1 MGLANA
7 SAVKFGTAL
16 ATIIS
21 DSDNQLVVTSPANP
35 AGSVASTVDVT
46 VVTIGGIS
54 STLAADQFTYAPVPA
69 VTSISPAVGV
79 AVGGTTVTITG
90 TCLATAKAVY
100 FGSNPATIVS
110 DTATQLV
117 VSAPAGVA
125 GTVDVTVQ
133 TAGGTSPTS
142 VADKYT
148 YVAAPT
154 VTSIAPTKGPVS
166 GGTTVTIVGTNL
178 GNATAVNF
186 GIVAATIVSDTA
198 NQLVVTSPVW
208 LPGSVDVTVVTVG
221 GTSATSSAD
230 LFTYVAVPVVTGVSP
245 AAGPVA
251 GGTTVTIIG
260 AGLANA
266 SAVKFGGVPAT
277 IISDSDS
284 QIVVRSPA
292 NVAGTVDVTVVTV
305 GGTSA
310 ISALDQFTYAPIPAV
325 ASLSPSAGPVAG
337 GITVTI
343 TGAGLANA
351 TAVKFGTA
359 LATVVSD
366 SPTQLVVTSPA
377 GLVGTVD
384 VTVVTA
390 GGVSALTAADHYTY
404 VAAPTVTGVSP
415 MAGPATGGTTVTI
428 TGTNLANAWSVHF
441 GTTLAAILSNTGTQ
455 LVVTC
460 PAGIAGTVDVA
471 VTTAGGTSAA
481 VVADQFTYIAAP
493 TVTGVSPAAGP
504 ASGGTT
510 VTITGANLA
519 NATAVKFG
527 TALATIISDANGQLV
542 VTSPANPAGLV
553 ASTVDITVITLGGTS
568 ATLAADQFTYAPAP
582 VVATLNP
589 SAGPVA
595 GGTSVLITG
604 TNLANATAVYF
615 GTKAGTITAVSATQ
629 ITVTSPAG
637 VAGTVDVTVVT
648 AGGTSATSTAD
659 RFTYVTAPAV
669 TGVSPTVGPA
679 SGGTT
684 VTITGTNLGNAWGV
698 QFGNLLATI
707 VSNSGTQLVV
717 TSPANLQTVGTGTAL
732 VAGTVD
738 ITVLTAGGPSAT
750 SSADLFTYVA
760 IPTVSVVTPA
770 AGPVAGGTTVTIAGT
785 NLANA
790 TAVKFGTVSATII
803 SDSAGQIVVRSP
815 ANVAG
820 TVDVTVVTAGGTSAT
835 SLLDQFTYAPIP
847 MVASVNPWAGP
858 LAGGTTVTITGTG
871 LANATAVKF
880 GTALA
885 TIVSA
890 SPTQLVVTSPAGLA
904 GTVDVTVVTAG
915 GTSAIS
921 AGDQFTYEAT
931 PAVTGVSPMAGPAT
945 GNTTVTITGTNLANV
960 WSVHFGAALATIVSD
975 TATQLVVTSPAG
987 SAGTVDV
994 TVATAGGSSAI
1005 VVADQFTYFAAP
1017 TVTGVS
1023 PTAGPAA
1030 GGTTVTITGTNLTN
1044 ATAVKFGTVPA
1055 TIVSDSAGQLVVTSP
1070 ANIAGTVDVT
1080 VVTLGGTSVISAAD
1094 QFTYAPAPI
1103 VAALN
1108 PSAGPVAGGTT
1119 VTITGTGLANAT
1131 AVKFGTAL
1139 ATIITDTPTQLVV
1152 LSPASVAGAVD
1163 VTVVTPGGTSA
1174 TSAADRF
1181 TYQATPTVTS
1191 VSPAAGPAIGNTTVT
1206 ITGTNLASAWAVHF
1220 GATLATIVSD
1230 TATQLVVTSPAGAA
1244 GTVDVTVST
1253 AGGTSATSAADQF
1266 TYVAAPT
1273 VTGVSPTSGP
1283 AAGGTIVTITGA
1295 NLTNATAVKFG
1306 TVPATIV
1313 SDAANQLVVTS
1324 PANIAGTVDVTVVTA
1339 GGTSVVSAADQFTYA
1354 PLPVIAALNPSA
1366 GPVAGGTMVTITGTG
1381 LANATAVKFGT
1392 ALATIVTDSPTQL
1405 VVISPAGAPST
1416 VDVTV
1421 TTAGGVSALSA
1432 SDRFIY
1438 ATTPTVTGV
1447 VPAAGPAT
1455 GGTTVTI
1462 TGTNLTTAWAVH
1474 FGATLA
1480 TIVSDTATQAR
1491 GDQPGGRGRHG
1502 GRDGVDG
1509 RRHVGHFGGRSVH
1522 VRGGANGNRH

>member
-1 MGLANA
+1 MISPPNPRGNVTGAVDVTVTTAVGTSAVYGGDQFTYAALPAVTSLSPSAGPVAGGTAVIITGTNLANATAVYFGTNVATITSDSATQLVVTSPVGLVGPVDVTVVTAGGTSGTSAADKFTYVAAPTVASISPIHGPAAGGTTVTITGTHLANAQSVQFGAIPALIISDSDNQIVVASPAGVAGTVDVTVSTAGGTSATSSADLFTYVAAPTVTGISPAAGPVAGGTTVTITGMGLANA

-568 ATLAADQFTYAPAP
+568 ATLAADQFTYAPARSWRLSIP
-582 VVATLNP
+582 RR
-589 SAGPVA
+589 
-595 GGTSVLITG
+595 
-604 TNLANATAVYF
+604 
-615 GTKAGTITAVSATQ
+615 
-629 ITVTSPAG
+629 
-637 VAGTVDVTVVT
+637 
-648 AGGTSATSTAD
+648 D
-659 RFTYVTAPAV
+659 R
-669 TGVSPTVGPA
+669 
-679 SGGTT
+679 
-684 VTITGTNLGNAWGV
+684 
-698 QFGNLLATI
+698 
-707 VSNSGTQLVV
+707 
-717 TSPANLQTVGTGTAL
+717 
-732 VAGTVD
+732 
-738 ITVLTAGGPSAT
+738 
-750 SSADLFTYVA
+750 
-760 IPTVSVVTPA
+760 
-770 AGPVAGGTTVTIAGT
+770 
-785 NLANA
+785 
-790 TAVKFGTVSATII
+790 
-803 SDSAGQIVVRSP
+803 
-815 ANVAG
+815 
-820 TVDVTVVTAGGTSAT
+820 
-835 SLLDQFTYAPIP
+835 
-847 MVASVNPWAGP
+847 
-858 LAGGTTVTITGTG
+858 
-871 LANATAVKF
+871 
-880 GTALA
+880 
-885 TIVSA
+885 
-890 SPTQLVVTSPAGLA
+890 
-904 GTVDVTVVTAG
+904 
-915 GTSAIS
+915 
-921 AGDQFTYEAT
+921 
-931 PAVTGVSPMAGPAT
+931 
-945 GNTTVTITGTNLANV
+945 
-960 WSVHFGAALATIVSD
+960 
-975 TATQLVVTSPAG
+975 
-987 SAGTVDV
+987 
-994 TVATAGGSSAI
+994 
-1005 VVADQFTYFAAP
+1005 
-1017 TVTGVS
+1017 
-1023 PTAGPAA
+1023 
-1030 GGTTVTITGTNLTN
+1030 
-1044 ATAVKFGTVPA
+1044 
-1055 TIVSDSAGQLVVTSP
+1055 
-1070 ANIAGTVDVT
+1070 
-1080 VVTLGGTSVISAAD
+1080 
-1094 QFTYAPAPI
+1094 
-1103 VAALN
+1103 
-1108 PSAGPVAGGTT
+1108 
-1119 VTITGTGLANAT
+1119 
-1131 AVKFGTAL
+1131 
-1139 ATIITDTPTQLVV
+1139 
-1152 LSPASVAGAVD
+1152 
-1163 VTVVTPGGTSA
+1163 
-1174 TSAADRF
+1174 
-1181 TYQATPTVTS
+1181 
-1191 VSPAAGPAIGNTTVT
+1191 
-1206 ITGTNLASAWAVHF
+1206 
-1220 GATLATIVSD
+1220 
-1230 TATQLVVTSPAGAA
+1230 
-1244 GTVDVTVST
+1244 
-1253 AGGTSATSAADQF
+1253 
-1266 TYVAAPT
+1266 
-1273 VTGVSPTSGP
+1273 
-1283 AAGGTIVTITGA
+1283 
-1295 NLTNATAVKFG
+1295 
-1306 TVPATIV
+1306 
-1313 SDAANQLVVTS
+1313 
-1324 PANIAGTVDVTVVTA
+1324 
-1339 GGTSVVSAADQFTYA
+1339 
-1354 PLPVIAALNPSA
+1354 
-1366 GPVAGGTMVTITGTG
+1366 
-1381 LANATAVKFGT
+1381 
-1392 ALATIVTDSPTQL
+1392 
-1405 VVISPAGAPST
+1405 
-1416 VDVTV
+1416 
-1421 TTAGGVSALSA
+1421 
-1432 SDRFIY
+1432 
-1438 ATTPTVTGV
+1438 
-1447 VPAAGPAT
+1447 
-1455 GGTTVTI
+1455 
-1462 TGTNLTTAWAVH
+1462 
-1474 FGATLA
+1474 
-1480 TIVSDTATQAR
+1480 
-1491 GDQPGGRGRHG
+1491 
-1502 GRDGVDG
+1502 
-1509 RRHVGHFGGRSVH
+1509 
-1522 VRGGANGNRH
+1522 